1 MAKENSVLLHG
12 VALNEA
18 SVKLDS
24 DGSFLSGM
32 LYIRAVDRTVG
43 DGERTELQYTTIFVY
58 SRNPGVIEKMTE
70 IKEGDLCDVY
80 GTLTTAK
87 VQKKRRCPQCGT
99 INISQGDVT
108 YVSPLYVCR
117 REHDIPE
124 EKVNELLAERCE
136 ISNRVYAIGN
146 ICAGLEYNDKNGT
159 STPALRYQMA
169 IPRTI
174 RVHDDTANN
183 ETDYPWV
190 LATGKQAEEGKDALK
205 IGSVV
210 YLKGHLRSR
219 RQTKEIQCTNCNN
232 VFTSEDFPLIRIS
245 PHFTEYLHNCNF
257 PDAGSTRTEEE
268 KS

>member
-12 VALNEA
+12 IALNDA
-18 SVKLDS
+18 TVKCDEN
-24 DGSFLSGM
+24 GTYMSGM
-32 LYIRAVDRTVG
+32 LYLRVVDRTVG
-43 DGERTELQYTTIFVY
+43 DGDREELQYTTVFVY
-58 SRNPGVIEKMTE
+58 SRNTKVVEQMAE
-70 IKEGDLCDVY
+70 IKEDNLVDVF

-87 VQKKRRCPQCGT
+87 VPKNRRCPSCGT
-99 INISQGDVT
+99 VNRAIGDVT

-117 REHDIPE
+117 REHDLPKE
-124 EKVNELLAERCE
+124 ELNKLLASRGE
-136 ISNRVYAIGN
+136 ISNRIYAIGN

-159 STPALRYQMA
+159 SIPALRYQLA

-190 LATGKQAEEGKDALK
+190 LATGKQAEEGKDALRV
-205 IGSVV
+205 GSSV
-210 YLKGHLRSR
+210 YLKGHLRSK
-219 RQTKEIQCTNCNN
+219 RQTKEIQCSNCRN

-257 PDAGSTRTEEE
+257 PDAGVTTSSQEE
-268 KS
+268 